1 MPLNRLLAL
10 YIFMLALL
18 IPVNGGAAD
27 PLLLTLPPLGEQW
40 FSITM
45 GNERTGFTRTAISAV
60 PGGYE
65 VASDSSA
72 RMVVLGFSRNAWAR
86 ETYLINHDLS
96 MKSFHVHES
105 IDGKAM
111 TLSGEVTAQGVNIS
125 VTESGKRREKTLKLR
140 GKIYPGPLLNI
151 YPLMQGGLA
160 KGKSFRP
167 RTLDIEEVKVKEVKI
182 TVIGRETLAGG
193 TSALHLRNDIYPMVD
208 NDIWVDPAGTTL
220 RESVREG
227 LIVTAAEEGAAA
239 RRELIAAALA
249 RKEWLADFS
258 MVETGRPLAR
268 PEELKKLVVE
278 LSGIPASMP
287 LQGGTGQKENRLESG
302 RVLFILTKSAMPHP
316 VKENG
321 VVIQE
326 REKKAESSG
335 TASHHDREAL
345 ALLGK
350 SITGEEKNPAI
361 TVEKLVRWIAA
372 SVTDGGNDTP
382 PLETSRLKKGDSI
395 SRVRLYTALAKAAGV
410 PSRTVAGLVHVKGKG
425 FLYHVW
431 AESFIGEWLPVDPC
445 AGQSP
450 ADATHIKLA
459 ETDSPAEMAALAGL
473 IGRVGAK
480 IVEESY

>member
-27 PLLLTLPPLGEQW
+27 PLLLTTPPLGEQW

-72 RMVVLGFSRNAWAR
+72 RMVVLGFSRNAWSR
-86 ETYLINHDLS
+86 ETYLINRDLS
-96 MKSFHVHES
+96 MKSFHVNES

-125 VTESGKRREKTLKLR
+125 VTEGGKRREKTLKLR
-140 GKIYPGPLLNI
+140 GKVYPGPLLNI

-167 RTLDIEEVKVKEVKI
+167 RTLDIEEVKVKEVTI
-182 TVIGRETLAGG
+182 TVVGRETLAGG
-193 TSALHLRNDIYPMVD
+193 TSALHLRNNIYPMVD

-287 LQGGTGQKENRLESG
+287 LQEGTGQKEKRLESD
-302 RVLFILTKSAMPHP
+302 RVLFTLTKSALPHP
-316 VKENG
+316 VKEKG
-321 VVIQE
+321 VAIPE
-326 REKKAESSG
+326 REKQAESD
-335 TASHHDREAL
+335 AVPDHDWKAL

-350 SITGEEKNPAI
+350 SIVGEEKSPALK
-361 TVEKLVRWIAA
+361 VEKLVRWIAA
-372 SVTDGGNDTP
+372 SVADGGNDTP
-382 PLETSRLKKGDSI
+382 PMETSRLKKGDSL

-445 AGQSP
+445 TGQSP